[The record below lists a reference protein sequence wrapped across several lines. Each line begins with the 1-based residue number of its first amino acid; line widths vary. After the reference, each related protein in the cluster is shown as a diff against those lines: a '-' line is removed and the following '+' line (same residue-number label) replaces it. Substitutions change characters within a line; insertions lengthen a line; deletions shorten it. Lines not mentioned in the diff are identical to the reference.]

1 MEIQDQLTPKRSLG
15 ALRKAEKTKPRSP
28 DLVGQLR
35 LQRYTMATIAKQF
48 KESEDAE
55 EVTCCIAGW
64 RNSDHQ
70 GSYLTVELSP
80 RYVSRRIEPTRA
92 NLVDFICDDVEQLN

>member
-35 LQRYTMATIAKQF
+35 LQRHTMATIGKQF
-48 KESEDAE
+48 KEAEDD
-55 EVTCCIAGW
+55 EVACCIAGW
-64 RNSDHQ
+64 RNGDHQ
-70 GSYLTVELSP
+70 GSYLTVEISP
-80 RYVSRRIEPTRA
+80 RYVSRRIEPTKP
-92 NLVDFICDDVEQLN
+92 NLVDFICDDAEQLS